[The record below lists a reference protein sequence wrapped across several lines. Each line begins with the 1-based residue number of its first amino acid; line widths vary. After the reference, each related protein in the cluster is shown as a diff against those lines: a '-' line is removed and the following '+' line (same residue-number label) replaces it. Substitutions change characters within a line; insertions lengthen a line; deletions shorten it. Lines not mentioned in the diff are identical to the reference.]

1 MGASAPATRRAGRTH
16 ESRTWFFRRIRTHT
30 VRTERSG
37 DDAPIP
43 WVLAGV
49 EAPGE
54 ADVTAHP
61 FKPFRDETFSFK
73 AHIDSSKITRESED
87 PGRMSEASAVEIWP
101 GEW

>member
-61 FKPFRDETFSFK
+61 FKPFQRRNIQLQGPYRFL
-73 AHIDSSKITRESED
+73 ED
-87 PGRMSEASAVEIWP
+87 HSRK
-101 GEW
+101 